1 MGLIGF
7 DVNVSTITD
16 LSSILSS
23 STNFDLLPEAGDV
36 HRLAPLCPR
45 GKTAV
50 DFAMCREHNG
60 LGNRDNNHDNVS
72 RLLDFHIQHVDIAS
86 T

>member
-16 LSSILSS
+16 LSSTLSS

-36 HRLAPLCPR
+36 HRLAPLCPH

-60 LGNRDNNHDNVS
+60 LGNRGTSS
-72 RLLDFHIQHVDIAS
+72 RLLAFHIQHVDGLS